1 MSLQKKDIS
10 NLKKKYIIIRDNII
24 RNNLSNTILSDIL
37 NKYNIKK
44 TKTKHILETT
54 LPIYKVHAG
63 HVYNPPFFDYIIIE
77 KKITFDDIKMA
88 WNMIL
93 QGGTIIIPNKG
104 LNNKNKIEIEI
115 FKNNIVKNT
124 KDYIH
129 IKKPKNTFK
138 VFQFPKYRILDFIIA
153 GTMKGGTTAAI
164 TNFNKHPDISMVEK
178 EIHYFDKKEN
188 YQKGVEWY
196 KKHFNYNK
204 KMVGDKAPDV
214 MYQTSCLELLQ
225 IVNPHIKIILFL
237 RNPIDRAYSHWK
249 MSRDLFRNMRSFE
262 DCIEDEIENRWNENR
277 TYNVAFWYHFVQ
289 RGLYYQQIIEILK
302 YFPKSNI
309 HILITENVKNN
320 MDKEYQS
327 VFKFLDLPEY
337 HNTFVEEFSS
347 KSKDLIDTSSPIYK
361 KLKKIYE
368 PDVKLLEKFIGY
380 KTGWW

>member
-1 MSLQKKDIS
+1 MSYSKRC
-10 NLKKKYIIIRDNII
+10 IIISDD
-24 RNNLSNTILSDIL
+24 LSNDIL
-37 NKYNIKK
+37 NKCGIKR
-44 TKTKHILETT
+44 TKTKKILHTT
-54 LPIYKVHAG
+54 LPVYKVHAG
-63 HVYNPPFFDYIIIE
+63 HVYNPPFFDYIIIQ
-77 KKITFDDIKMA
+77 KKITLDDIKMA
-88 WNMIL
+88 WNMTL
-93 QGGTIIIPNKG
+93 EGGTIIIPNMS
-104 LNNKNKIEIEI
+104 LNNKNIEL
-115 FKNNIVKNT
+115 FSNSIVKKPKTSN
-124 KDYIH
+124 DIY

-138 VFQFPKYRILDFIIA
+138 IFQFPKYRILDFIIA

-164 TNFNKHPDISMVEK
+164 TNFNKHPYISMVEK

-196 KKHFNYNK
+196 KKHFNYGK

-225 IVNPHIKIILFL
+225 IVNPFIKIILFL

-249 MSRDLFRNMRSFE
+249 MSRDLFRNTRSFE

-289 RGLYYQQIIEILK
+289 RGLYYQQITEILK

-309 HILITENVKNN
+309 HILITENVKKD

-327 VFKFLDLPEY
+327 VFKFLDLPE
-337 HNTFVEEFSS
+337 HHDTFVEEFSS
-347 KSKDLIDTSSPIYK
+347 KSKDIIDKTSVVYK

-368 PDVKLLEKFIGY
+368 PDVKLLEKFIGH